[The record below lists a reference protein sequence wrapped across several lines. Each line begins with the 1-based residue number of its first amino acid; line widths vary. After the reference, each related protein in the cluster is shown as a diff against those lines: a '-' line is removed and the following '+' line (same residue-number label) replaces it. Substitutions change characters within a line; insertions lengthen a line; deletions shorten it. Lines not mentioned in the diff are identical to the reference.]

1 MGLAGVM
8 IFGLHTDDYDND
20 CGTGKYPLISAI
32 RDTLFSNSTTKQSDI
47 VKHRKKNNK
56 NNGDQFI
63 YA

>member
-32 RDTLFSNSTTKQSDI
+32 RDTLYSNSTTKQSDI
-47 VKHRKKNNK
+47 VTHRKKNNK